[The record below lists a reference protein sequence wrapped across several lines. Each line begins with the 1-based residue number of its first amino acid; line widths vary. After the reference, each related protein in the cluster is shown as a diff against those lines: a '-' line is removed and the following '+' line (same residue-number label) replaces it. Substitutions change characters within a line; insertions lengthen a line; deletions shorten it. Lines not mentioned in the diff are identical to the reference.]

1 MTGHRAFGQ
10 LRERMAPERRARNA
24 DATRTMLADLDRSDL
39 ALHELRQAR
48 QRSQEDLARALNV
61 QQPAIAKLER
71 RADMYV
77 SNLRRY
83 VEALGGTLE
92 ITARFPDAAVTITN
106 FEEVGAGAERDS
118 APPIDP

>member
-1 MTGHRAFGQ
+1 MS
-10 LRERMAPERRARNA
+10 PERRAANA
-24 DATRTMLADLDRSDL
+24 DAAQSMLQDIDRRQL

-48 QRSQEDLARALNV
+48 QQSQEELARVLKV
-61 QQPAIAKLER
+61 QQPAIAKLEH

-92 ITARFPDAAVTITN
+92 ITARFPEGEVTITN
-106 FEEVGAGAERDS
+106 FRDVGPATDRSGGKA
-118 APPIDP
+118 AAK

>member
-1 MTGHRAFGQ
+1 MTGHRSFSN
-10 LRERMAPERRARNA
+10 LRQRMSPERRTANA
-24 DATRTMLADLDRSDL
+24 EAAQAMLHDIGRQEL

-48 QRSQEDLARALNV
+48 RRSQEELARVLKV
-61 QQPAIAKLER
+61 QQPAIARLEH

-92 ITARFPDAAVTITN
+92 ITARFPDGEVTITS
-106 FEEVGAGAERDS
+106 FRDVAPEADRPAGETVAE
-118 APPIDP
+118 